1 MIKIMVDS
9 ASDCSRNDG
18 ACQLFVP
25 ITITMDGREYS
36 DGVDINSDMFYDM
49 LISGEQFPKTAQPS
63 PQAFADIFEQVRADG
78 DELVYLAVSSQLS
91 GTWQSACIAKDMV
104 GYDGIY
110 IVDTLAAT
118 HMIAYLAEHAAQCVA
133 QGATAAETAESVRRL
148 RTRVRAFAG
157 VDTLEYLY
165 RGGRLSRASAAVGGL
180 AGVRPIVTV
189 TQDGRVEAVG
199 KTIGKIKAMQFIAKQ
214 LESLGVDSRFPV
226 SSLYTSGEDNCE
238 RIEQM
243 LRDSGIEVTGR
254 LQVGPTIG
262 AHLGPGAF
270 GVVFVEK
277 E

>member
-9 ASDCSRNDG
+9 ASDCNKDSGVAR
-18 ACQLFVP
+18 LFVP
-25 ITITMDGREYS
+25 ITITIDGREYS
-36 DGVDINSDMFYDM
+36 DGVDINSDMFYNM
-49 LISGEQFPKTAQPS
+49 LVSGEQFPKTAQPS
-63 PQAFADIFEQVRADG
+63 PQVFADIFEQVKADG
-78 DELVYLAVSSQLS
+78 DELVYLAISSQLS

-118 HMIAYLAEHAAQCVA
+118 HMIAYLAQYAAQCIA
-133 QGATAAETAESVRRL
+133 QGATAAETVQSVLGL
-148 RTRVRAFAG
+148 RKHMRAFAG

-180 AGVRPIVTV
+180 AGVKPIVTI

-214 LESLGVDSRFPV
+214 LDNLGVDSRFPV

-243 LRDSGIEVTGR
+243 LRDGGIEVSGR